1 VAAARRSSTASC
13 EPNLLIPPSP
23 IIAMAKLNYVFMVLK
38 EHPYGR
44 EMLRQ
49 LLAAGY
55 EPRAIIEEDSQIG
68 DEEREK
74 FLTRVKGFPV
84 APTFTEQLKERS
96 IERYSVPHHNKAES
110 RELLER
116 LKPDLVVLGGTRI
129 IKPAL
134 INIPGDGML
143 NSHPGLLPECRG
155 SASVAWSIYFDIPIG
170 CTVHFIDPNI
180 DTGPIIKK
188 QVIPVHRGDTYEK
201 LCWETIALAGEL
213 MVYAVGQWKRGTL
226 KGVPQPVG
234 QEALR
239 VAPPDVLDAVY
250 KKLKDGTYKHFVD

>member
-1 VAAARRSSTASC
+1 MAR
-13 EPNLLIPPSP
+13 
-23 IIAMAKLNYVFMVLK
+23 LNYVFMVLK

-55 EPRAIIEEDSQIG
+55 EPRAIIEEDSPIG

-74 FLTRVKGFPV
+74 FLTRIKGFPV
-84 APTFTEQLKERS
+84 APTFTELLKGTK

-110 RELLER
+110 RELLSK

-134 INIPGDGML
+134 ITIPKYGML

-155 SASVAWSIYFDIPIG
+155 SASVAWSVYFDIPIG
-170 CTVHFIDPNI
+170 CTVHFIDPSI

-188 QVIPVHRGDTYEK
+188 QVIPVHTGDTYEK
-201 LCWETIALAGEL
+201 LCWETIAIAGEL
-213 MVYAVGQWKRGTL
+213 MVYAVGEWKKGAL
-226 KGVPQPVG
+226 KATPQPKG
-234 QEALR
+234 EEALK
-239 VAPPDVLDAVY
+239 VAPPDVLDVVN
-250 KKLKDGTYKHFVD
+250 KKLREHTYAHFVD

>member
-1 VAAARRSSTASC
+1 MAR
-13 EPNLLIPPSP
+13 
-23 IIAMAKLNYVFMVLK
+23 LNYVFMVLK

-49 LLAAGY
+49 LLASGF
-55 EPRAIIEEDSQIG
+55 EPRAIVEEDSPVG
-68 DEEREK
+68 DEEGEK
-74 FLTRVKGFPV
+74 FLTRIKGFPV
-84 APTFTEQLKERS
+84 APTFTEQLRGRS
-96 IERYSVPHHNKAES
+96 VERYYVPHHNKRES
-110 RELLER
+110 RELLEG

-134 INIPGDGML
+134 ISIPRDGMV

-170 CTVHFIDPNI
+170 CTVHFIDPSI

-213 MVYAVGQWKRGTL
+213 MVYAVDQWTRGTL

-234 QEALR
+234 REALR
-239 VAPPDVLDAVY
+239 IAPPDVLEVVY
-250 KKLKDGTYKHFVD
+250 KKLREGTYKHFVDKGIIA

>member
-1 VAAARRSSTASC
+1 
-13 EPNLLIPPSP
+13 
-23 IIAMAKLNYVFMVLK
+23 MAKLNYVFMVLK

-44 EMLRQ
+44 EMLCQ

-55 EPRAIIEEDSQIG
+55 EPRAIVEEDSPIG

-74 FLTRVKGFPV
+74 FLTRIKGFPV
-84 APTFTEQLKERS
+84 APTFTEQLKGRS

-129 IKPAL
+129 IKPAI
-134 INIPGDGML
+134 INIPKDGMV

-170 CTVHFIDPNI
+170 CTIHFIDPNI

-188 QVIPVHRGDTYEK
+188 QIIPVHRGDTYEK
-201 LCWETIALAGEL
+201 LCWGTIAVAGEL

-226 KGVPQPVG
+226 K
-234 QEALR
+234 R
-239 VAPPDVLDAVY
+239 V
-250 KKLKDGTYKHFVD
+250 

>member
-1 VAAARRSSTASC
+1 MAR
-13 EPNLLIPPSP
+13 
-23 IIAMAKLNYVFMVLK
+23 LNYVFMVLK

-49 LLAAGY
+49 LLAAGF
-55 EPRAIIEEDSQIG
+55 EPYAIVEEDSPIG

-74 FLTRVKGFPV
+74 FLTRIKGFPV
-84 APTFTEQLKERS
+84 APTFTELLEGTK
-96 IERYSVPHHNKAES
+96 IERYSVPHHNKRES

-134 INIPGDGML
+134 LTIPKDGML

-155 SASVAWSIYFDIPIG
+155 SASVAWSIYYDIPVG
-170 CTVHFIDPNI
+170 CTVHFIDPSI

-201 LCWETIALAGEL
+201 LCWETIALSGEL
-213 MVYAVGQWKRGTL
+213 MVYAVREWTKGTL
-226 KGVPQPVG
+226 NGIPQPAG
-234 QEALR
+234 QEALK
-239 VAPPDVLDAVY
+239 VAPPNVLEVVHR
-250 KKLKDGTYKHFVD
+250 KLGEHTYTHFVD